1 MGQYADDLVAGDV
14 VTVEPGL
21 YRKGYGGVRLEDLI
35 LVTEDGYENL
45 TDFPYEMDL
54 GTL

>member
-1 MGQYADDLVAGDV
+1 MGRIADDLVAGDV
-14 VTVEPGL
+14 VTIEPGL

-45 TDFPYEMDL
+45 THFPYDL
-54 GTL
+54 DPGA